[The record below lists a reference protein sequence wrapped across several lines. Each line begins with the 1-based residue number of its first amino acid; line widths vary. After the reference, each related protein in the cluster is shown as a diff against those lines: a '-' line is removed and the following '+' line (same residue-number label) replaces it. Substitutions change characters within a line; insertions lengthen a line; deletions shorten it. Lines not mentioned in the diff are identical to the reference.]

1 MLTVV
6 ILFRQCK
13 TTCEQTKIRT
23 PVWWHCLPCSWGEV
37 KNSATDGSQNSPQPP
52 FTQFIYH
59 VHMYTV
65 QYSGLYT
72 FYTGWL
78 TGVHCSTLHTA
89 GKLRTYIVTVLLPSM
104 VREGLWWWWRSG
116 GGGQTEIY
124 LPLLGRRDTAHHNQ
138 PAGVGR
144 NPGRVCTV
152 QCASRRLVKCLFS

>member
-1 MLTVV
+1 MFQIYIQDDEEGKKTCVVVSPKIYQLFAAPAEIEATGKKEFLTESA
-6 ILFRQCK
+6 FFSFF
-13 TTCEQTKIRT
+13 KI
-23 PVWWHCLPCSWGEV
+23 VY
-37 KNSATDGSQNSPQPP
+37 A
-52 FTQFIYH
+52 IH
-59 VHMYTV
+59 VHSTV
-65 QYSGLYT
+65 QRT
-72 FYTGWL
+72 
-78 TGVHCSTLHTA
+78 VHILHWVTDWGTLQHTSH
-89 GKLRTYIVTVLLPSM
+89 RREITYIVTVLLPSM

>member
-72 FYTGWL
+72 FYNGWL
-78 TGVHCSTLHTA
+78 TGVHYSTLHTA
-89 GKLRTYIVTVLLPSM
+89 GKLRISLQFSSP
-104 VREGLWWWWRSG
+104 RWWERDCG
-116 GGGQTEIY
+116 GGGGVEEEDRQRSTCHFLAAVTRRTTTSQQGWAVTQVAY
-124 LPLLGRRDTAHHNQ
+124 VLCNVRRDA
-138 PAGVGR
+138 
-144 NPGRVCTV
+144 
-152 QCASRRLVKCLFS
+152 